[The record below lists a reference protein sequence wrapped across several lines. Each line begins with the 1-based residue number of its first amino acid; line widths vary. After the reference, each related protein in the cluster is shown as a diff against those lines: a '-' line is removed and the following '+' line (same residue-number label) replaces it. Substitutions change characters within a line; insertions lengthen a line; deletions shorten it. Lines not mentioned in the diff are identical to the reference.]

1 MRQRN
6 PTWLVAVRM
15 CALSAHGSIVATMTV
30 KRYEPRSFAVD
41 FHDFGSVRK
50 IRWKAEDSLSGEEL
64 DYLLASQLQHTYAV
78 KINEQITN
86 LHGTVREYAKVA
98 GHNYQRL
105 GRMLRGEIVMRL
117 DDISNAERQLGI
129 GLRRNG

>member
-1 MRQRN
+1 
-6 PTWLVAVRM
+6 
-15 CALSAHGSIVATMTV
+15 MTV

-41 FHDFGSVRK
+41 AHNFGRVRK
-50 IRWKAEDSLSGEEL
+50 VRWKPDEAFTGSEL
-64 DYLLASQLQHTYAV
+64 DYLLASKMQHAYAV
-78 KINEQITN
+78 VINEQI
-86 LHGTVREYAKVA
+86 LDHHGSIREYAASA

-117 DDISNAERQLGI
+117 DDITNAERQLGI

>member
-1 MRQRN
+1 
-6 PTWLVAVRM
+6 
-15 CALSAHGSIVATMTV
+15 MTV

-50 IRWKAEDSLSGEEL
+50 IRWKAEASLSGAEL
-64 DYLLASQLQHTYAV
+64 DYLLASQLQHAYAV
-78 KINEQITN
+78 RINEQIAK
-86 LHGTVREYAKVA
+86 LHGTMREYANA
-98 GHNYQRL
+98 TGHNYQRL

-117 DDISNAERQLGI
+117 DDISNAERHLGI

>member
-1 MRQRN
+1 
-6 PTWLVAVRM
+6 
-15 CALSAHGSIVATMTV
+15 MTV

-50 IRWKAEDSLSGEEL
+50 IRWKPVGALSGPQL
-64 DYLLASQLQHTYAV
+64 DYLLASQLQHAYAV
-78 KINEQITN
+78 RINEQITK
-86 LHGTVREYAKVA
+86 LHGSVREYAKAA